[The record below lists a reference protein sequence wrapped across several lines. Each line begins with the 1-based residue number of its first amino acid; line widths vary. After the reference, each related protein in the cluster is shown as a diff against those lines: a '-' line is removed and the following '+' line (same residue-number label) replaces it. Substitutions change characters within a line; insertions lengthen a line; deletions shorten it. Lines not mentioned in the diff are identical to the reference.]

1 MNLASLFL
9 APAVATPDRIA
20 LTDAECAVS
29 YRDLA
34 RRAGGVAEQLRDAGV
49 GSGDRVA
56 LIGSNSIGFAASYLG
71 VLWIGA
77 IAVPLNPMATPTE
90 LADQLATVKPKA
102 LVILPGYTDA
112 APVGVP
118 VVEIDT

>member
-90 LADQLATVKPKA
+90 LADMPFLQEDLYSAPQPA
-102 LVILPGYTDA
+102 LFLVDNHHEVFL
-112 APVGVP
+112 
-118 VVEIDT
+118 